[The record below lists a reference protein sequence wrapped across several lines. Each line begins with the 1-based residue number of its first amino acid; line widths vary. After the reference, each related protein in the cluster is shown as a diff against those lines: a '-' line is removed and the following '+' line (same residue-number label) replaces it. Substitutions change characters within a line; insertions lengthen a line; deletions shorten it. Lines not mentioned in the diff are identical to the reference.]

1 MVQDGST
8 PARPL
13 PLLLG
18 VTATVT
24 GILAMRTP
32 LLVAPF
38 LVGAVGFRGFIAV
51 SEALLAVPALLAVG
65 LRRAPPSQTLALSSL
80 SRRGLAVSVGLG
92 ATLWVASLGL
102 LELQNVVW
110 PADPEYIAG
119 FRRLHDLLYPRG
131 PFDAFLS
138 LATIALMPAV
148 CEEIATRGVLLPS
161 LRSALAPLPAIGISA
176 AVFALM
182 HFDPYRTPFTFAVG
196 LVLGALRLRAGSLW
210 PSLLAHAT
218 LNALTFA
225 AAPFLDDP
233 AQPLPDPRPFVGL
246 ALLMVGS
253 ALTALVW
260 RHLPGR
266 ADERPPN

>member
-1 MVQDGST
+1 M
-8 PARPL
+8 
-13 PLLLG
+13 
-18 VTATVT
+18 TVT
-24 GILAMRTP
+24 GILAMRAP

-38 LVGAVGFRGFIAV
+38 LIGAVGFRGFIVV
-51 SEALLAVPALLAVG
+51 SEVLLALPGLLAVAFSRDAVS
-65 LRRAPPSQTLALSSL
+65 RTLALWPL
-80 SRRGLAVSVGLG
+80 GRGSVAVCIGLG

-119 FRRLHDLLYPRG
+119 FRRLHDLLYPKN
-131 PFDAFLS
+131 PFDALVS
-138 LATIALMPAV
+138 LATIALVPAM
-148 CEEIATRGVLLPS
+148 CEETATRGVLLPS
-161 LRSALAPLPAIGISA
+161 LRSALAPVPSIVISA

-196 LVLGALRLRAGSLW
+196 LVLGALRLRMGSLW

-233 AQPLPDPRPFVGL
+233 TQTQPDPRPFLGLGLFALGAVLTVGL
-246 ALLMVGS
+246 WRRLPRPDEGRPS
-253 ALTALVW
+253 A
-260 RHLPGR
+260 
-266 ADERPPN
+266 